1 MTLKFKISKN
11 PYCTKKNLF
20 TKDSLTIFQGV
31 TVLVGANGSGKST
44 LLRQIK
50 ERVDENKEYIKVY
63 YNNYT
68 DGGHHRMSQQGFYGN
83 TEYLATA
90 VMASEGEQI
99 SMSMG
104 IVAQQCGQAMKMA
117 VDKGK
122 KGIIIMLDAIDSGYD
137 IKNMNYFMTNFLPMI
152 FKDSQKNEKE
162 MYVILTTNSYELA
175 AGQDCIDVT
184 NLKNCKFNSYK
195 EYRKYILGE

>member
-20 TKDSLTIFQGV
+20 TKDSLTIYQGV

-83 TEYLATA
+83 TEYLAAA

-99 SMSMG
+99 NMSMG

-122 KGIIIMLDAIDSGYD
+122 KGVIIMLDAIDSGYD

-152 FKDSQKNEKE
+152 LKDSRKNEKE
-162 MYVILTTNSYELA
+162 MYVILTTNSYEFTIN
-175 AGQDCIDVT
+175 QNCIDVA
-184 NLKNCKFNSYK
+184 NLEYCKFTGYDEYK
-195 EYRKYILGE
+195 DFIIK